1 MKKRNYKSLL
11 AVVALS
17 VLLTGC
23 DSASVKLKN
32 QDEAVVVDKT
42 GTKID
47 VEANTVK
54 EIFDTIKN
62 GSSFASDISSMLV
75 EALAESYIGNFKI
88 NSDGELA
95 IEGLDLSDDN
105 SVFEFVK
112 SHKFYWN
119 WKSTGVSV
127 VYEDEPSMS
136 NIEDYRTRIKNY
148 MSLVER
154 EIVKSMFDKA
164 NVSDY
169 KKNNKFYEVLFA
181 RNIYSSL
188 YSIYKKDLST
198 VPASVLY
205 TVPDYKNETNKD
217 LSEENDFTFGL
228 LIDATYDANEDY
240 KKIIEGD
247 NAMLHLYHYRDYI
260 NETILPGIINN
271 LLTQSYIYDK
281 QYQSIGRTQS
291 RKLNFIKLTDSDS
304 TNAENM
310 LKTYVQ
316 DYLSK
321 ETESNVDFTPV
332 VEAWYGIHDDLDG
345 NNDNIDDDTR
355 AIAKELAE
363 STFGTESTLIDS
375 KFNSYID
382 GKLGSDYPYYDGSV
396 YGDLIKQY
404 SKLTNNPSTND
415 STAYTTF
422 TSVDGLSVS
431 PEEGL
436 ELQIANIRTNSYV
449 TNKWGGSDSF
459 SAISDSTMKNKLFS
473 YGLSSEF
480 ETAKSGKYIVDG
492 AYLKQ
497 FVKNGPTFLK
507 KTTYKNE
514 FDSVVWKVDSNYY
527 IVEVVDQISP
537 DTLASGSNAT
547 KEELQEIESNAIDMG
562 YTLASGSTY
571 TSNAVTYFLKKS
583 NINYYDQSV
592 YDYFKSTYPSL
603 FDD

>member
-1 MKKRNYKSLL
+1 MKKNPKSLL

-17 VLLTGC
+17 LFLTGC
-23 DSASVKLKN
+23 DAASVKLKN

-42 GTKID
+42 GTKVD
-47 VEANTVK
+47 VEANTIK
-54 EIFDTIKN
+54 EIFDSIKN
-62 GSSFASDISSMLV
+62 GSSFTSDISSMLV
-75 EALAESYIGNFKI
+75 EELAYSYIGNYKL

-95 IEGLDLSDDN
+95 IEGLDLTDST

-112 SHKFYWN
+112 AHKFYWN
-119 WKSTGVSV
+119 WTSTGVSV
-127 VYEDEPSMS
+127 VYEDEPSMD
-136 NIEDYRTRIKNY
+136 NINDYVARIKKY
-148 MSLVER
+148 MSLVEKQ
-154 EIVKSMFDKA
+154 ITKSMFEKA

-169 KKNNKFYEVLFA
+169 KKNNKFYEILFA

-188 YSIYKKDLST
+188 YPVYKKDLST
-198 VPASVLY
+198 VSASVLY

-228 LIDATYDANEDY
+228 LIDSTYNVEDDY
-240 KKIIEGD
+240 EKIIKGD
-247 NAMLHLYHYRDYI
+247 DAMIHLYHYRDYI
-260 NETILPGIINN
+260 NETVIPGILQN

-304 TNAENM
+304 TNAEEM

-321 ETESNVDFTPV
+321 ETESDVDFTPV
-332 VEAWYGIHDDLDG
+332 VEAWYGIHDDLNG
-345 NNDNIDDDTR
+345 ANDNIDTDTR
-355 AIAKELAE
+355 AIAKALAE
-363 STFGTESTLIDS
+363 STFGEESTIIDS
-375 KFNSYID
+375 KFSSYID
-382 GKLGSDYPYYDGSV
+382 GKSGEDYPYYDGSV

-415 STAYTTF
+415 SSSYSTF
-422 TSVDGLSVS
+422 TSIDGLNVD

-436 ELQIANIRTNSYV
+436 ALQVANIRTNNYV

-459 SAISDSTMKNKLFS
+459 SAISDTTMTNKLFS

-480 ETAKSGKYIVDG
+480 ETAQSGKYIVDG

-514 FDSVVWKVDSNYY
+514 FDSVVWKVDSNYF

-537 DTLASGSNAT
+537 DTLASGSNAS
-547 KEELQEIESNAIDMG
+547 KDELAEIESSAIDMA

-571 TSNAVTYFLKKS
+571 TSNAITYFLKNS